1 MSHTAS
7 IRERYEAALRQNPIP
22 SRMTLPN
29 SHFVS
34 NVLPGRTSST
44 TKRLKQLQHMLTPN
58 EFSYYT
64 KGFAGRQLEL
74 RTGFPSGRGGK
85 RGKKKVKSIK
95 RKNTAKKKEKNSGL
109 LIRKNKTTRR
119 KKRRSSKTNITS

>member
-7 IRERYEAALRQNPIP
+7 IKDRYEAALKQNPIQ

-44 TKRLKQLQHMLTPN
+44 SKKLKQLQQILTPN
-58 EFSYYT
+58 EFTYYT
-64 KGFAGRQLEL
+64 KGFAGRQLNL
-74 RTGFPSGRGGK
+74 RTGLPTGRGSQK
-85 RGKKKVKSIK
+85 LSKKK
-95 RKNTAKKKEKNSGL
+95 
-109 LIRKNKTTRR
+109 R
-119 KKRRSSKTNITS
+119 KKRRNKRKAKKKKK